1 MGTNNA
7 DTSTDHEDV
16 TKLYA
21 IKTIDAF
28 LNENKTENKVD
39 ILKMNHTIRNPSVM
53 SGDNPGLYS
62 HLKDETR
69 KDNEGIDTKFKN
81 EDKNSTK
88 SLWKAATEQQSK
100 INQTIE
106 KFKEENSSLHEP
118 LEHNPIEKR
127 SAVANQAAHVERF
140 SEPDLVG
147 SDNSSTLA
155 TVSL

>member
-1 MGTNNA
+1 MGGNNT
-7 DTSTDHEDV
+7 DNITDHDLV

-62 HLKDETR
+62 HKKDETR
-69 KDNEGIDTKFKN
+69 KEDEGISTSS
-81 EDKNSTK
+81 EYEVKNSTK
-88 SLWKAATEQQSK
+88 YLWKSATVQQSQ
-100 INQTIE
+100 INETIE
-106 KFKEENSSLHEP
+106 KIKEENASLHEA
-118 LEHNPIEKR
+118 LEHNRIEKR
-127 SAVANQAAHVERF
+127 SAVAYLPAHVERF

-147 SDNSSTLA
+147 SDKSSTLA